1 MKNVVKEVS
10 AGKLVKFNGRKI
22 CLSEVI
28 GEENV
33 KYFGE
38 MMAICAMKGFMGHSS
53 GERFDKLYK
62 GLLFDISNQ
71 NNQGHTFSDG
81 YEFAQEAIVFLCGH
95 YGKRLNDLLY
105 VDKKGKQ
112 ISVKKACLRV
122 VCRLI
127 SKAFSKCRNHVNID
141 DLHHLE
147 ATETVE
153 MVFESEYCTVD
164 SIIETLGLNDKQ
176 KITLECRM
184 GGMSYPETSGLLSI
198 SQGTIGDRLAK
209 IRKLYVATYGEPVF
223 RQSVRN

>member
-1 MKNVVKEVS
+1 MNKVVEKVKENRS
-10 AGKLVKFNGRKI
+10 EQIAGRKI

-53 GERFDKLYK
+53 GEKFDKLYK

-81 YEFAQEAIVFLCGH
+81 YDFAQEAIVFLCEH

-112 ISVKKACLRV
+112 ISVKKVCLKAVSRK
-122 VCRLI
+122 I
-127 SKAFSKCRNHVNID
+127 SEKFRKCRNHVNID
-141 DLHHLE
+141 EL
-147 ATETVE
+147 
-153 MVFESEYCTVD
+153 FQ
-164 SIIETLGLNDKQ
+164 NK
-176 KITLECRM
+176 
-184 GGMSYPETSGLLSI
+184 
-198 SQGTIGDRLAK
+198 RL
-209 IRKLYVATYGEPVF
+209 P
-223 RQSVRN
+223 